1 MKNALLVVNALLVIA
16 VGFLL
21 YKQFSGNKSSATSKA
36 SAIVSNNND
45 SLLNKK
51 VLFAYIDMDTLQEKY
66 TLAKNAQEEI
76 KRKFNEMNG
85 TMERMEKSYKSKI
98 AGYQQKANT
107 MTQDEAMAAQQ
118 DVQNSQQQIMEK
130 RQTLTDEYQSF
141 LSNKTMAIQKKIKDF
156 LKEFNADKT
165 FSFIFV
171 NEPGLFY
178 YKDTV
183 FDITKEV
190 VKGLNEQYASEKK

>member
-1 MKNALLVVNALLVIA
+1 MKNALLVVNGLLVVA

-21 YKQFSGNKSSATSKA
+21 YKQFSGNKSSATPKA

-66 TLAKNAQEEI
+66 TVAKNAQEEI

-156 LKEFNADKT
+156 LKEYNADKT